1 MNIFNLF
8 KRNPHRGETV
18 ISDIPPGEIHVT
30 RNWTDDPQTDTT
42 VIIVGGQVHPEH
54 LEAIKA
60 ILDGRAHVARYP
72 RKKTLSLHGIGGVL

>member
-42 VIIVGGQVHPEH
+42 VITIGGQISSRQLVD
-54 LEAIKA
+54 IKA
-60 ILDGRAHVARYP
+60 ILQGRATAH
-72 RKKTLSLHGIGGVL
+72 RKPKRQEGML